1 MLLSGR
7 NHVLNKGNKTSD
19 NRQPAHPNLAKLP
32 QIKDQA
38 APSRQTRRA
47 HQKQLSSSKNW
58 KGRQQCAC
66 SASPVAPAS
75 QCRRAAMDSQQPG
88 CFASVKPNTP
98 AAAQASRHAAR
109 AACQVSRAIA
119 RASAC
124 AKACLRVGTCAP
136 YHAEL
141 SAALQ
146 AEHFQQVPVIL
157 YALLLVIWRCRGSRR
172 SSMRR
177 P

>member
-19 NRQPAHPNLAKLP
+19 NRQPAHPNLAQLP
-32 QIKDQA
+32 QIEEQA
-38 APSRQTRRA
+38 TSNRQTRRA
-47 HQKQLSSSKNW
+47 HQKQLSSSRNW
-58 KGRQQCAC
+58 NGRQQCAC

-75 QCRRAAMDSQQPG
+75 QCRRAATDSQQPG

-109 AACQVSRAIA
+109 AACQVSWAIA

-124 AKACLRVGTCAP
+124 AKAGLRVGTCAP
-136 YHAEL
+136 YQADL

-146 AEHFQQVPVIL
+146 TEHFRQVPVLL
-157 YALLLVIWRCRGSRR
+157 YALASRR
-172 SSMRR
+172 LALQRF
-177 P
+177 PA